1 MQELIE
7 LLEKR
12 NSTQYNCTVLPMG
25 FTYGIE
31 SDSWKFV
38 NGGNC
43 DDFCGNCDDLCGN
56 CSLFC

>member
-12 NSTQYNCTVLPMG
+12 NSTQYNCTILPSG
-25 FTYGIE
+25 FTYCIE
-31 SDSWKFV
+31 S
-38 NGGNC
+38 GGTGYMGYGNC
-43 DDFCGNCDDLCGN
+43 HDFCGHCDDCGN